1 MREAMRQTG
10 SPPPAAFQGPGAG
23 NGRADDQRF
32 RLSFAPMTNS
42 MSSPINDAVAF
53 IRSKS
58 SLQPAV
64 GVILGS
70 GLGNVVDAV
79 DIETSIPYGEIPGA
93 RASTVLGHQGRLI
106 LGHTKGTPV
115 AMMQGR
121 VHFYEGYEM
130 PEVMFLA
137 RVLGR
142 LGIQKLIVT
151 NAAGGINT
159 DYTPGDLMLISDH
172 INLMGVNPLRGPN
185 VEELGVRFPDMSDA
199 YSEALRAI
207 AREVAAQL
215 GVKVKEGVYLALSGP
230 TYETPAEIR
239 AFRILGADA
248 VGMSTAPEVI
258 AASHM
263 QIPVLGIS
271 CITNM
276 AAGILKQKL
285 THQEVMDTTARV
297 EKEFTAL
304 VLALIERFKT

>member
-1 MREAMRQTG
+1 MRER
-10 SPPPAAFQGPGAG
+10 P
-23 NGRADDQRF
+23 
-32 RLSFAPMTNS
+32 RLYSAPMIES
-42 MSSPINDAVAF
+42 INEAVAY

-58 SLQPAV
+58 SLQPEV

-79 DIETSIPYGEIPGA
+79 DIEATIPYGEIPGA
-93 RASTVLGHQGRLI
+93 RASTVLGHQGRLV
-106 LGHTKGTPV
+106 LGHAKGTPV

-130 PEVMFLA
+130 QEVMFLS

-142 LGIQKLIVT
+142 LGIKKLIVT
-151 NAAGGINT
+151 NAAGGVNT
-159 DYTPGDLMLISDH
+159 SYTPGDLMIISDH
-172 INLMGVNPLRGPN
+172 INLMGVNPLRGKN
-185 VEELGVRFPDMSDA
+185 IDDLGVRFPDMSDA
-199 YSEALRAI
+199 YSEELRGI
-207 AREVAAQL
+207 AHEVAGQIGL
-215 GVKVKEGVYLALSGP
+215 DVKEGVYLALSGP

-258 AASHM
+258 AMAQM

-276 AAGILKQKL
+276 AAGVIKQKL
-285 THQEVMDTTARV
+285 MHQEVMDTTARV
-297 EKEFTAL
+297 EKQFTAL
-304 VLALIERFKT
+304 VLALIERLKA